1 MIGTE
6 MNRLYILDSYGHRI
20 INERIIN
27 FAPCMIFAHGNYDSG
42 KYVIICVSREGN
54 ISMYLGADKNEPS
67 ESIRLNSR
75 VTSADL
81 SYPDFVISNADSMIS
96 MFSFSSSN
104 FKMSVPKYSLKLAEK
119 PIKVLFMRKLLL
131 VAFEMEF
138 RLLRD
143 KETIYRYE
151 TDFKLYNIL
160 HGSFSR
166 EENCVILLYEN
177 NGFEVLIGHRLFNP
191 K

>member
-1 MIGTE
+1 
-6 MNRLYILDSYGHRI
+6 
-20 INERIIN
+20 
-27 FAPCMIFAHGNYDSG
+27 
-42 KYVIICVSREGN
+42 
-54 ISMYLGADKNEPS
+54 
-67 ESIRLNSR
+67 
-75 VTSADL
+75 
-81 SYPDFVISNADSMIS
+81 
-96 MFSFSSSN
+96 
-104 FKMSVPKYSLKLAEK
+104 
-119 PIKVLFMRKLLL
+119 
-131 VAFEMEF
+131 MEF